1 MFRHGWPQPSMGS
14 HEEKRSAPTAGPD
27 TRCAWQHV
35 ARQLRMAAAGVPAQ
49 ALDAAATALQRLQT
63 ACRPDSQ
70 HASGSDH
77 RQPALASL
85 SGAMLQR
92 QRAAGTLRFHG
103 RGLQQVFGDVAEAPS
118 TPEGK
123 LEAASEPD
131 QQPEDDPMAA
141 EERILISE
149 VGLEAAHCATL
160 IAQPVRT
167 TGENITQGSA
177 GVGPPWSARGKQ
189 AIESV
194 SCPGSWR
201 SGAWTAS

>member
-1 MFRHGWPQPSMGS
+1 MFRHGWPQPRTDSLQEDQGVPN
-14 HEEKRSAPTAGPD
+14 SAPD
-27 TRCAWQHV
+27 TRHAWQHV
-35 ARQLRMAAAGVPAQ
+35 ARQLRLMAAEVPAQ
-49 ALDAAATALQRLQT
+49 ALDAAATALQRLQA

-70 HASGSDH
+70 HAVGSDH

-118 TPEGK
+118 EAPSTPEGK
-123 LEAASEPD
+123 LETASQPD

-149 VGLEAAHCATL
+149 VGLEAALCARLVTRTVTL
-160 IAQPVRT
+160 L
-167 TGENITQGSA
+167 
-177 GVGPPWSARGKQ
+177 
-189 AIESV
+189 
-194 SCPGSWR
+194 R
-201 SGAWTAS
+201 STSQKCSH